1 MKFDIK
7 KVGICF
13 LFCLIFIVMS
23 SVSVKAETIDLWV
36 ANGSLAT
43 SGELVGLERNSSFN
57 DKSLVIEGS
66 DYSTSTLARNI
77 TNYYL
82 NWFRNIEESGWS
94 DFALPCFKILYNNRQ
109 ITTKTDPNTG
119 HEVLD
124 FKNAVSQTAD
134 YRLVNDKSSL
144 VNILNSSSA
153 AGYYYYSFEDINS
166 NESNCEVVV
175 EMVLGEDTYRFHILP
190 KYSYLLQYAGLG
202 DWSVNSK
209 EKNNQSE
216 GTIAY
221 YQYNSSKNAIQLFEY
236 LEKCALEGIVAGSIE
251 SGYNIGIPYSTTQRP
266 LSDVMEVEGYGYE
279 FINGTKISFTFG
291 SFYSPLFGNMYL
303 NQSPYLPTD
312 LRASQQDPSYLKEDL
327 WLDMIYDKRGELF
340 KSGKIVIPET
350 FIDFVFN
357 LSDEYVNEQGYKLT
371 DATIDNGATRYKF
384 EGTKNPKNVMSYNI
398 PLAVPYMFNVA
409 GDMANLSTS
418 NLKIIDGYTYCLYN
432 DCIYNNSDM
441 TRVASMEFEVGVPR
455 KNIYLFHQI
464 LPGNEVGS
472 TVQTGVALVGV
483 FDECVVDYNITGLS
497 TYDDYMAN
505 VYLTGR
511 KVAFDNGYS
520 DALNIREKNVNLL
533 YTTSEAG
540 KKAYLPLNVLFP
552 IKVEESYLTIIQGLL
567 SADIAIN
574 YPELTTDIRD
584 ALQYDTGV
592 AFFEDLWDKGGD
604 DNVSTHGEVP
614 KTIRV
619 VKLYIDFGKVVNQS
633 KTIETVDADGNPI
646 KKEQQGASKYAF
658 YCVRNNA
665 YLNDGD
671 LIDWLKT
678 DTAKSLTYVD
688 AQTLLEKIEGQFR
701 PDKLTYEDWKKMQEV
716 KDYLQNE
723 KDMWIVRAMNVMSLL
738 MGVALIV
745 FAILFMMAYWI
756 DIFNTFTR
764 FSILQ
769 TISFGNLYPVAEKD
783 TIEMLPDTGTK
794 VKYVTFKDV
803 LILGLIMI
811 AVGLIFMNVSS
822 LVAFIMNI
830 YDYIMFV
837 LGGIA

>member
-23 SVSVKAETIDLWV
+23 SVSVQAETIDLWV

-82 NWFRNIEESGWS
+82 NWFREIEEQGWS
-94 DFALPCFKILYNNRQ
+94 SFELPKFEIKYFEREITVEKKPAPDNSKYFEFHNAIESSQVFLLINDVDTLEDILENP
-109 ITTKTDPNTG
+109 K
-119 HEVLD
+119 
-124 FKNAVSQTAD
+124 
-134 YRLVNDKSSL
+134 
-144 VNILNSSSA
+144 A
-153 AGYYYYSFEDINS
+153 AGYYINNLVDTS
-166 NESNCEVVV
+166 SRESNCEVVV
-175 EMVLGEDTYRFHILP
+175 EMTLGEDKYRFHILP
-190 KYSYLLQYAGLG
+190 LTSYLLYYNDTTIGTTQK
-202 DWSVNSK
+202 SSTT
-209 EKNNQSE
+209 NNNAKHQHIS
-216 GTIAY
+216 A
-221 YQYNSSKNAIQLFEY
+221 KNAIKLFEY

-291 SFYSPLFGNMYL
+291 YFYSPLFGNMYL

-327 WLDMIYDKRGELF
+327 WLDMIYDKRSELF

-604 DNVSTHGEVP
+604 DNVSTHGEIP

-701 PDKLTYEDWKKMQEV
+701 PNKLTYEDWKKMQEV

-822 LVAFIMNI
+822 LVAFIINI